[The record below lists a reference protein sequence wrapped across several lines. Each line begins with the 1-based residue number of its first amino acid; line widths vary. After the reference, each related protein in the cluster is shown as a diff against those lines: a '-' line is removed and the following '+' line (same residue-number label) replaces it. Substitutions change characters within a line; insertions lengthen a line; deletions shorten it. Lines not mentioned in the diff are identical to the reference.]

1 MTNGQTADKIMKT
14 RSDKS
19 REFWIALY
27 DEYFGTHSDWDG
39 FWKLVEET
47 A

>member
-1 MTNGQTADKIMKT
+1 MTNGKTADKIMET

-19 REFWIALY
+19 REFWIQLY
-27 DEYFGTHSDWDG
+27 NEYFGTYSDWNN